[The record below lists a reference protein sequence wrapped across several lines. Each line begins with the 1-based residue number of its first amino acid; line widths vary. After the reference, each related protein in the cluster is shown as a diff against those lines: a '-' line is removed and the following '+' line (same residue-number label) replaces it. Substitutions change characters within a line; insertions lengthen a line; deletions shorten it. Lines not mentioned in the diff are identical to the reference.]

1 MKKFWKVCGEK
12 VWEIPPTLFEKNSY
26 LHIITVEGAF
36 SASVPIGPWPVRL
49 KKGSY
54 FCTNLVIFL
63 FKHC

>member
-1 MKKFWKVCGEK
+1 MAFDIDIKYS
-12 VWEIPPTLFEKNSY
+12 PTLFEKNVKY
-26 LHIITVEGAF
+26 PIITGKGAF
-36 SASVPIGPWPVRL
+36 LLLIPKLPWPVRF